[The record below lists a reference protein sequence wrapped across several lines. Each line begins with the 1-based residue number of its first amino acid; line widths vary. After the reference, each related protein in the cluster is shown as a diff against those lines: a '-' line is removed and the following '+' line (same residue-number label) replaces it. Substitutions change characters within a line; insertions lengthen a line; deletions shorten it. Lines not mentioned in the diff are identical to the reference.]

1 MQIVC
6 SYDDYDHLEEII
18 QKMIFKADEYVPT
31 MEELKKEIEP
41 NIEEYIKFL
50 LWIDITGIKTEEN
63 ELERKEVRRLLREYF
78 VLVEN
83 TENLDVEENYDND
96 LCRKTGCGNKDC
108 SGS

>member
-1 MQIVC
+1 MRIVC

-41 NIEEYIKFL
+41 NIGEYIKFL

-63 ELERKEVRRLLREYF
+63 ELERKEIQRLLREYL

-83 TENLDVEENYDND
+83 TENLNEEDNYDND
-96 LCRKTGCGNKDC
+96 LCGKTGCGNKDC